1 MEAKHYTSQER
12 WNPLEEML
20 QNELN
25 KHISLGDGRPLL
37 SNYREKQFNDK

>member
-1 MEAKHYTSQER
+1 MEAKHYTSQEIS
-12 WNPLEEML
+12 NPLEEML

-25 KHISLGDGRPLL
+25 KHISLEDGRPLL

>member
-1 MEAKHYTSQER
+1 MEAKHYTSQEIR
-12 WNPLEEML
+12 NPLEEML

-25 KHISLGDGRPLL
+25 KHISLEDGRPLL